1 MTQAGK
7 FQMKISGFFSP
18 PQSKKATS
26 PDSGFNS
33 RSETPAVEAES
44 KEEEEEKEE
53 QNDTEEEV
61 LDESATEE
69 TEMADEK
76 KKFLEDL
83 EESDVEKS
91 EKEETDEEEEEESSS
106 SEEESDD
113 EFDPNDSDDDIKKK
127 GFMAKKAPPKRKAPA
142 GRGRGGAQKMPT
154 ALTGELSEY
163 EKIRQGNIAER
174 EAMLQALM
182 ADFDSFK
189 KDSGIGAAKKAPP
202 KKRKRVEYDSD
213 DEGGFRGGKVKVEGS
228 RKSARLSA
236 APEDKG
242 KMGSEIT
249 YKEGYDPE
257 SRGLA
262 EERDDY
268 DSDDYQA
275 YEDRTK
281 KRAPRPGQID
291 PNVDVL
297 MPEDVTEAMLN
308 KVCERF
314 GEKTYNQT
322 IGTSC
327 HQCRQKTTDTKT
339 ICRSGRCVGVR
350 GQFCGR
356 CLEIRYGED
365 VREALLNPTW
375 ACPPCRNF
383 CNCSICRNRKGKGAT
398 GILIQI
404 AQSKGYDNVADYLKA
419 LQTKKGTDEFDE
431 EGDEEV
437 VEGDDEG
444 DAQADAEEKPRKKKK
459 GKKKKK
465 AEVEYEVE
473 TVVSKRDTEEGK
485 VEYLVK
491 WKGYDAS
498 DNTWEPVENLES
510 SQELIDEF
518 EGRTENAAV
527 EEDGKDST
535 EKMEKVDVKE
545 QENGGANDVD
555 KSEEATEEL
564 KERHDGES
572 SEKPDDDDEDE
583 RKARMKRLRRK

>member
-1 MTQAGK
+1 
-7 FQMKISGFFSP
+7 
-18 PQSKKATS
+18 
-26 PDSGFNS
+26 
-33 RSETPAVEAES
+33 
-44 KEEEEEKEE
+44 
-53 QNDTEEEV
+53 
-61 LDESATEE
+61 
-69 TEMADEK
+69 
-76 KKFLEDL
+76 
-83 EESDVEKS
+83 
-91 EKEETDEEEEEESSS
+91 
-106 SEEESDD
+106 
-113 EFDPNDSDDDIKKK
+113 
-127 GFMAKKAPPKRKAPA
+127 
-142 GRGRGGAQKMPT
+142 
-154 ALTGELSEY
+154 
-163 EKIRQGNIAER
+163 
-174 EAMLQALM
+174 MLQALM
-182 ADFDSFK
+182 ADLDNFK

-202 KKRKRVEYDSD
+202 KKRKRVENDSD
-213 DEGGFRGGKVKVEGS
+213 DEGGFRGSKVRVEGS

-308 KVCERF
+308 NICERF
-314 GEKTYNQT
+314 GEKKYNQT

-365 VREALLNPTW
+365 CREALLNPTW

-431 EGDEEV
+431 EEDEEV

-444 DAQADAEEKPRKKKK
+444 DAQADAEEKPRKMKK

-465 AEVEYEVE
+465 AEAEYEVE
-473 TVVSKRDTEEGK
+473 NVVSKRETDEGK

-491 WKGYDAS
+491 WKGWNAS
-498 DNTWEPVENLES
+498 DNTWEPIENLES

-527 EEDGKDST
+527 EEEKDST
-535 EKMEKVDVKE
+535 GKMEKEDTKE
-545 QENGGANDVD
+545 QENGEAN
-555 KSEEATEEL
+555 
-564 KERHDGES
+564 
-572 SEKPDDDDEDE
+572 DDDEDE
-583 RKARMKRLRRK
+583 RKARMKEVEKKVKEEKKKAKEKAKEEEKLANERAKEEKKKAKEEEKKEKEEKKAKEEEEKRAKEKRNSITNFFKKADK